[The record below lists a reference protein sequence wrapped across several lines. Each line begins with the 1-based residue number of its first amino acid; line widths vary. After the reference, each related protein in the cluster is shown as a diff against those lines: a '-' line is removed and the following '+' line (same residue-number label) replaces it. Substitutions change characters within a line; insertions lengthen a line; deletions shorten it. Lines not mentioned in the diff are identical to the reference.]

1 MNQSNIQ
8 KNHKIITET
17 DTEVIPHI
25 LEIELETNSP
35 KQAFINTVKRLKG
48 SFAILAMFSSDEKTL
63 YAVRKDAPLVI
74 GVGVNQ
80 NFVASDILSF
90 IQYTDRV
97 CLLIIINLQ
106 KLMEI
111 NVPFMA

>member
-1 MNQSNIQ
+1 M
-8 KNHKIITET
+8 
-17 DTEVIPHI
+17 
-25 LEIELETNSP
+25 ELETNSP

-48 SFAILAMFSSDEKTL
+48 SFAILAMFNSDEKTL

-97 CLLIIINLQ
+97 IFLDNYELAEVSGDSYTIYGLDGVAIN
-106 KLMEI
+106 K
-111 NVPFMA
+111 